1 MNMIFDK
8 VEIMEKFNSI
18 DTVEK
23 FDNFEKEV
31 NDYIN
36 GIINDKNIID
46 DLNKN
51 YQNIN
56 NDLLSFNPQSMKEII
71 QVNFDPS
78 IYDKSKYPD
87 INYYSK
93 SNNNNFNSFVDAFN
107 LSEEN
112 ML

>member
-31 NDYIN
+31 NYYIN
-36 GIINDKNIID
+36 GIINDKNKID

-56 NDLLSFNPQSMKEII
+56 NNLLSLILK
-71 QVNFDPS
+71 V
-78 IYDKSKYPD
+78 
-87 INYYSK
+87 
-93 SNNNNFNSFVDAFN
+93 
-107 LSEEN
+107 
-112 ML
+112 